1 MESISSKA
9 LAMSRSLNTWV
20 ERLCVALVIVLV
32 LDVWLGILA
41 RYVLPWNLTFT
52 EELARYLM
60 IWVALLAVSTGICYR
75 QHVGVLV
82 LFERFPRRV
91 RKLLAL
97 SFDVIGFAF
106 FAFMFIYGLGY
117 VERGFTQLT
126 MIFGMTRGYPYLI
139 IPIAAGLACLQFAM
153 VAIHDICA
161 RDSHPAADTLG

>member
-1 MESISSKA
+1 MEKVSRKA
-9 LAMSRSLNTWV
+9 LAMSRSLNQWV

-60 IWVALLAVSTGICYR
+60 IWVALLAISTGICYR
-75 QHVGVLV
+75 QHVGVLI
-82 LFERFPRRV
+82 LFDRFPRPM

-97 SFDVIGFAF
+97 SFDVIGFSF

-117 VERGFTQLT
+117 VERGFSQLT
-126 MIFGMTRGYPYLI
+126 MIFGMPRGYPYII
-139 IPIAAGLACLQFAM
+139 IPVASGLACLQFVM
-153 VAIHDICA
+153 VAVYDFFA
-161 RDSHPAADTLG
+161 PDPHPAAERA

>member
-1 MESISSKA
+1 MVSRKA
-9 LAMSRSLNTWV
+9 LAMSRSLNRWV

-60 IWVALLAVSTGICYR
+60 IWVALLAISTGICYR
-75 QHVGVLV
+75 QHVGVLI
-82 LFERFPRRV
+82 LFDRFPRPM

-117 VERGFTQLT
+117 VERGFSQLT
-126 MIFGMTRGYPYLI
+126 MIFGMPRGYPYII
-139 IPIAAGLACLQFAM
+139 IPVASGLACLQFVM
-153 VAIHDICA
+153 VAIYDFFA
-161 RDSHPAADTLG
+161 PDPHPAAERA

>member
-1 MESISSKA
+1 MEKVSLKA
-9 LAMSRSLNTWV
+9 LAISRSLNLWV

-60 IWVALLAVSTGICYR
+60 IWVALLAISTGICYR
-75 QHVGVLV
+75 QHVGVLI
-82 LFERFPRRV
+82 LFDRFPRPM

-117 VERGFTQLT
+117 VERGFSQLT
-126 MIFGMTRGYPYLI
+126 MIFGMPRGYPYII
-139 IPIAAGLACLQFAM
+139 IPVASGLACLQFVM
-153 VAIHDICA
+153 VAIYDFFA
-161 RDSHPAADTLG
+161 PDPHPAAERA

>member
-1 MESISSKA
+1 MEKVSLKA
-9 LAMSRSLNTWV
+9 LAMSRSLNRWV

-60 IWVALLAVSTGICYR
+60 IWVALLAISTGICYR
-75 QHVGVLV
+75 QHVGVLI
-82 LFERFPRRV
+82 LFDRFPRPM

-117 VERGFTQLT
+117 VERGFSQLT
-126 MIFGMTRGYPYLI
+126 MIFGMPRGYPYII
-139 IPIAAGLACLQFAM
+139 IPVASGLACLQFVM
-153 VAIHDICA
+153 VAIYDFFA
-161 RDSHPAADTLG
+161 PDPHPAAERA